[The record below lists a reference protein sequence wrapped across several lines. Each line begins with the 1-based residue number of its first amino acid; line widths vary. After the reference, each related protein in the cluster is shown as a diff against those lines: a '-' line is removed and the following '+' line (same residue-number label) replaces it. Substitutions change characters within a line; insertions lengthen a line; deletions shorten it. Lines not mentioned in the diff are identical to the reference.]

1 MKTAQFVQVACP
13 GCLSSGCAAGRVSRL
28 KRRRRRLFLR
38 NEFAATIVSV
48 DHSANGPR
56 LKIEDGRS
64 GNATYLDPL
73 ELSALVTA
81 AHHELAFLLDP
92 ARLASHEPVA

>member
-1 MKTAQFVQVACP
+1 MD
-13 GCLSSGCAAGRVSRL
+13 GESG
-28 KRRRRRLFLR
+28 LFLR
-38 NEFAATIVSV
+38 NEFAAALVTL
-48 DHSANGPR
+48 DHSGNGPR

-92 ARLASHEPVA
+92 ARVASGDVVGD